1 MFVYRLVASPF
12 HAINQSYLRRDGKI
26 LSHRA
31 IANPSPSPRI
41 PNIPI
46 FRDSSCNYITIQTIY
61 IYIKCTALIRKMHPL
76 SWFSWY
82 FLIFQGTIHFT
93 AAAPLLDALR
103 RGRAGKLGAHHG
115 DCTRRIDL
123 QDPGTSRLGL
133 GPGDGFGRKSMDF
146 RWILKLLW
154 EEMVE
159 NGAFMCLQ
167 LL

>member
-1 MFVYRLVASPF
+1 MAKYCPIGPSPTLHQAPEFPTFPSFGTAHVITSLYRL
-12 HAINQSYLRRDGKI
+12 
-26 LSHRA
+26 
-31 IANPSPSPRI
+31 
-41 PNIPI
+41 
-46 FRDSSCNYITIQTIY
+46 Y